1 MADPGAECENHLRRH
16 LANPFLV
23 LELAP
28 HAGRDE
34 LERQGAKLLAM
45 LAAGVGDAAS
55 YSTPLGPRERTS
67 EMVRAALAE
76 LRDPARRLLHEWW
89 AQGLA
94 GQLPA
99 AAPRRSRLPE

>member
-1 MADPGAECENHLRRH
+1 MAAPSAECENLLRQH

-23 LELAP
+23 LGLEPDAS
-28 HAGRDE
+28 RDE

-45 LAAGVGDAAS
+45 LAAGVRRAAA
-55 YSTPLGPRERTS
+55 YSTPRGRRDRTP

-94 GQLPA
+94 GQSPGA
-99 AAPRRSRLPE
+99 GTPRS